1 MVSGD
6 PDGPLPRSK
15 PREYDRTMPL
25 RYEIDDEH
33 RVVIMTGHGVV
44 TDTEVFEYK
53 QSVWSLPRVTGY
65 DELVDMTG
73 VERVDVPSTER
84 LRELARLS
92 AAMDVQMPSRLA
104 IVADDPV
111 TFGIA
116 RMYELF
122 RRLDRRSTKTLSVFR
137 TVDEA
142 LEWLK
147 PRRSRRKRRTGAADP
162 ALEKPDPGGDR

>member
-1 MVSGD
+1 
-6 PDGPLPRSK
+6 
-15 PREYDRTMPL
+15 MPL
-25 RYEIDDEH
+25 RYEIDDVH

-44 TDTEVFEYK
+44 NDTEVFEYK

-65 DELVDMTG
+65 DELVVMTD
-73 VERVDVPSTER
+73 VERVEVPSTER

-92 AAMDVQMPSRLA
+92 AAMDVRIPSRLA

-122 RRLDRRSTKTLSVFR
+122 RRLDRRSTKSVTVFR
-137 TVDEA
+137 SVDEA
-142 LEWLK
+142 LRWLE
-147 PRRSRRKRRTGAADP
+147 PRRSSRWRRSGAADP
-162 ALEKPDPGGDR
+162 ASGKPDPRGGR